1 METMLLHGTVNEG
14 LVYQGSSHKIKL
26 NNFKSPSIL
35 LIPVKDL
42 WGIRYIRL
50 SLIPILSSCTKL
62 KTTTTSNDNN
72 VLHMCPSALRSI
84 WGTNN
89 YHSAF
94 HVFCLHISFRV
105 LKEIC
110 FANHLSKIFINHL
123 LLKQYFGWWYNTFLS

>member
-105 LKEIC
+105 LKEIW